1 MAIGYRLSRHDDQ
14 GEGEMA
20 SMPEQALPRVLLS
33 DQAYEL
39 VRRWILD
46 GTLEPGDRIV
56 ESEIARRLGVSQAP
70 VREAVKRLAHEG
82 LITSLPRRGSYVSQ
96 ISTEDADD
104 AREVRAM
111 LEEAAAREAVTHFDP
126 PARQRLE
133 GFVEDM
139 RRAADAE
146 DLAAFRAADM
156 GFHRTVVDLS
166 GNVYLP
172 KLWDVMESRL
182 LSLRVVGDP
191 GFTGSWAEMAESHQ
205 DLIELLASG
214 NRGRAAAAFHDH
226 AAGRELPGRPNQAG

>member
-1 MAIGYRLSRHDDQ
+1 
-14 GEGEMA
+14 MA
-20 SMPEQALPRVLLS
+20 SMPDEALPRVLLS
-33 DQAYEL
+33 DQAYEV
-39 VRRWILD
+39 VRRSILD
-46 GTLEPGDRIV
+46 GTLAPGDRIV

-82 LITSLPRRGSYVSQ
+82 LITSMPRRGSYVTQ
-96 ISTEDADD
+96 ISTDDVDD

-111 LEEAAAREAVTHFDP
+111 LEEAAAREAVTHFDAA
-126 PARQRLE
+126 ARQRLE
-133 GFVEDM
+133 GFVDGM
-139 RRAADAE
+139 RKAAESE

-156 GFHRTVVDLS
+156 GFHRTVVELS

-172 KLWDVMESRL
+172 RLWDVMESRL

-214 NRGRAAAAFHDH
+214 NRGRAAAAFHAH
-226 AAGRELPGRPNQAG
+226 AAGMERPGRPNQDG

>member
-1 MAIGYRLSRHDDQ
+1 
-14 GEGEMA
+14 
-20 SMPEQALPRVLLS
+20 MPDETIPDGALPRVLLS
-33 DQAYEL
+33 DQAYEV
-39 VRRWILD
+39 VRRSILD
-46 GTLEPGDRIV
+46 GTLAPGDRIV

-82 LITSLPRRGSYVSQ
+82 LITSMPRRGSYVTQ

-111 LEEAAAREAVTHFDP
+111 LEEAAAREAVTHFDAA
-126 PARQRLE
+126 ARRRLE
-133 GFVEDM
+133 GFVDGM
-139 RRAADAE
+139 RRAAEVE
-146 DLAAFRAADM
+146 DLAAFRASDM
-156 GFHRTVVDLS
+156 GFHRTVVELS

-182 LSLRVVGDP
+182 LTLRVVGDP

-226 AAGRELPGRPNQAG
+226 AAGRELPGRPNQVG

>member
-1 MAIGYRLSRHDDQ
+1 MT
-14 GEGEMA
+14 
-20 SMPEQALPRVLLS
+20 SMPEEALPRVLLS

-46 GTLEPGDRIV
+46 GTLAPGDRIV

-82 LITSLPRRGSYVSQ
+82 LITSLPRRGSYVTQ
-96 ISTEDADD
+96 ISTEDVGD
-104 AREVRAM
+104 ARQARAM
-111 LEEAAAREAVTHFDP
+111 LEETAAREAVTHFDG
-126 PARQRLE
+126 PARRRLE
-133 GFVEDM
+133 AFVDDM
-139 RRAADAE
+139 RQAADGE

-156 GFHRTVVDLS
+156 GFHRTVIELS

-172 KLWDVMESRL
+172 KLWDVLESRL

-226 AAGRELPGRPNQAG
+226 AAGRERPGRPNRGG